1 MIQFLQAVPD
11 NPLLLN
17 GILAGLLAS
26 VACGV
31 MGPYVVTR
39 RIVFLTGA
47 IAHTTLGGIGGAILL
62 QYMLRREGVI
72 QPFEEPPFWASPLV
86 GAILAAVASAVVI
99 GIVHD
104 RVKERMDTLIGAMWA
119 VGMSLG
125 VMLIKFTPTSVVDP
139 MSYLFG
145 NIAIVG
151 TDQLYLLAGLNAVIL
166 VTVAIFHKQLLSIC
180 VDEQQTHLQGVNV
193 LGMHILLLVLVAL
206 AVVSLIQI
214 VGLILVLALLSLP
227 AATASHHVTRMP
239 AMMGLSILLC
249 AALTTLPRMAVYPI
263 ERMSP
268 ESAIVLASAAVYLVS
283 VTAVRLRQR
292 WRRPAPPPAPA

>member
-86 GAILAAVASAVVI
+86 GAILEGVDQDMALAQASVNASSVI
-99 GIVHD
+99 GAV
-104 RVKERMDTLIGAMWA
+104 DTMRDLAE
-119 VGMSLG
+119 
-125 VMLIKFTPTSVVDP
+125 KFGRTF
-139 MSYLFG
+139 LKG
-145 NIAIVG
+145 
-151 TDQLYLLAGLNAVIL
+151 QNA
-166 VTVAIFHKQLLSIC
+166 A
-180 VDEQQTHLQGVNV
+180 
-193 LGMHILLLVLVAL
+193 
-206 AVVSLIQI
+206 
-214 VGLILVLALLSLP
+214 
-227 AATASHHVTRMP
+227 
-239 AMMGLSILLC
+239 
-249 AALTTLPRMAVYPI
+249 AALF
-263 ERMSP
+263 SP
-268 ESAIVLASAAVYLVS
+268 G
-283 VTAVRLRQR
+283 
-292 WRRPAPPPAPA
+292 